1 MSVFVQVV
9 LVVLAILFFVMISW
23 VILSPII
30 SALTRIADVMEQF
43 DVTVEEVDKNDG

>member
-1 MSVFVQVV
+1 MIIVKIVC
-9 LVVLAILFFVMISW
+9 AILSILLVIGISW

-30 SALTRIADVMEQF
+30 SALTRIADVLEQF